1 MTTAAP
7 SNRRHQVRTTAS
19 RPTPNVSG
27 SLCAQVSADCRPA
40 RQPTIVPSPT
50 LRQTRRRDLP
60 DAAICVQ
67 KVDVQCVLQFTLLLA
82 LSCVLHRLASRVIH
96 RRESSTTISPTST
109 TKDQVSHTYIIVRS
123 LPHDRFP
130 AHPYLG
136 RSLPHDRFPAH
147 SYLGRSLPH
156 DRFPAHSYLGR
167 SLPHDRFPAHS
178 YIIVR
183 SVPHDRYPAH
193 SYIYHRP
200 IAATRPVPGAGRRA
214 ADRSRPTDVPSP
226 PSRLSLCSRVRL
238 PSTRGGGGS
247 RRHRERRRRF
257 LVSHQACP
265 R

>member
-109 TKDQVSHTYIIVRS
+109 TKEQVSHTYIIVRS
-123 LPHDRFP
+123 LPHDR
-130 AHPYLG
+130 L
-136 RSLPHDRFPAH
+136 PAH

-156 DRFPAHSYLGR
+156 DRFQLARIYHRPIAAKRPVPS
-167 SLPHDRFPAHS
+167 SL
-178 YIIVR
+178 
-183 SVPHDRYPAH
+183 
-193 SYIYHRP
+193 YHRP
-200 IAATRPVPGAGRRA
+200 IAATRPAPSSLV
-214 ADRSRPTDVPSP
+214 SRPIAATRPVPS
-226 PSRLSLCSRVRL
+226 SLVYIIVRSL
-238 PSTRGGGGS
+238 PNDRYPAHSYISSSDRCHTTGTRGRSPSGRPKPTD
-247 RRHRERRRRF
+247 RRPEPP
-257 LVSHQACP
+257 V
-265 R
+265 